1 MHIDSLRQRAVIDP
15 DSAARLG
22 TVIDYWVD
30 PELGRVAALAM
41 RPVDVD
47 QSQRLS
53 CARVARVGRH
63 AIMLN
68 RANGS
73 TIPRLESLHEGW
85 LDRRHLK
92 GLVVYTDAGERLGT
106 VNGAH
111 INPLTLEIQSYE
123 IAVPFWRRWFHRGR
137 RVTGESVAWC
147 GRDVL
152 VVRTNE
158 PAKLR
163 PVGRENGDYT
173 SELTEHVASDAT
185 SGSRNGSGAV
195 PV

>member
-1 MHIDSLRQRAVIDP
+1 MDIDSLRHRAVIDP
-15 DSAARLG
+15 DSASHVG

-30 PELGRVAALAM
+30 PELGRVVALAM

-47 QSQRLS
+47 QSQRIS

-63 AIMLN
+63 AIMLA

-73 TIPRLESLHEGW
+73 SIPRLDSIHDNW
-85 LDRRHLK
+85 LDRRHLR
-92 GLVVYTDAGERLGT
+92 GLAVYTDAGERLGT
-106 VNGAH
+106 VHGAH
-111 INPLTLEIQSYE
+111 INPLTLELQSYDVVG
-123 IAVPFWRRWFHRGR
+123 AFWRRWFGGR
-137 RVTGESVAWC
+137 RCVTGDSVAWC

-152 VVRTNE
+152 VVQTNE
-158 PAKLR
+158 PVKLR

-173 SELTEHVASDAT
+173 SELTEHVATDGT
-185 SGSRNGSGAV
+185 VVSRNGSGAV